1 MSGSFFLLVC
11 VGRSPIF
18 KHIFYMD
25 LFSTSFVV
33 AVVPRAITIIL
44 LLLLLLCFFAIKL
57 ATISRLFFPPTEIVS
72 RSLGKKTTRTVRR
85 VYRSIFL

>member
-33 AVVPRAITIIL
+33 AVVPRAITVI
-44 LLLLLLCFFAIKL
+44 LLLLCFFAIKL
-57 ATISRLFFPPTEIVS
+57 ATISRLFFPPNRDCVKIS
-72 RSLGKKTTRTVRR
+72 RKEDNKNS
-85 VYRSIFL
+85 